1 MNTIRFSDKQL
12 SIVKELLHRHYVDI
26 TTSYN
31 AVDNS
36 EESDTYMALLAIR
49 LEEARQEY
57 SELAA
62 TATPHFMPDFDEWV
76 WEYHSID
83 REELRQLSSY

>member
-36 EESDTYMALLAIR
+36 EESDTYMALLR
-49 LEEARQEY
+49 
-57 SELAA
+57 S
-62 TATPHFMPDFDEWV
+62 V
-76 WEYHSID
+76 
-83 REELRQLSSY
+83 

>member
-1 MNTIRFSDKQL
+1 MNLIRFSDKQL

-26 TTSYN
+26 TTGYN
-31 AVDNS
+31 LVDDS
-36 EESDTYMALLAIR
+36 EENATYMALLSIR

-57 SELAA
+57 AELAA
-62 TATPHFMPDFDEWV
+62 DANFMPDFDEWV

-83 REELRQLSSY
+83 REELRQMSTY

>member
-1 MNTIRFSDKQL
+1 MNIIRFSDQQL

-31 AVDNS
+31 PVDNS
-36 EESDTYMALLAIR
+36 EENATYMALLSIR

-57 SELAA
+57 AELAA
-62 TATPHFMPDFDEWV
+62 DAHFMPDFDEWV